1 MRWRSMTE
9 TTGTMLDTAP
19 DDTFYAV
26 GWTVSGVATLA
37 TIVAV
42 WMFGI

>member
-9 TTGTMLDTAP
+9 TTNTVLDTTP
-19 DDTFYAV
+19 ENTFYAV
-26 GWTVSGVATLA
+26 GWTVSGVAMLA
-37 TIVAV
+37 TVVAV